1 MVWPVVTRYATLIA
15 LAAGSPASRPL
26 PGTYLAVAA
35 GLIWDLVLRQPPEVY
50 ARSGS
55 APTPPPDGPHQTPP
69 PPASSDSPRK
79 NPVTAQPP
87 VIATRA
93 EPGDGGPLAEL
104 VAVAF
109 HDLGPARVADRRPA
123 GTPPHDARYFR

>member
-69 PPASSDSPRK
+69 PPASFDSPRK

-87 VIATRA
+87 VIATAPQTAGHAAPRRA
-93 EPGDGGPLAEL
+93 
-104 VAVAF
+104 
-109 HDLGPARVADRRPA
+109 RRRRPA
-123 GTPPHDARYFR
+123 RRARRGRLPRPRPCPGS